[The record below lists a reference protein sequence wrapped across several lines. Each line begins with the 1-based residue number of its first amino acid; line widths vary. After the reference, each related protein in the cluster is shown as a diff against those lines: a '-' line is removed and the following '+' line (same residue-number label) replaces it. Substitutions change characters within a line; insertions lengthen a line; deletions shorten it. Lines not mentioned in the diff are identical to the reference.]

1 MITSFGSN
9 ISNVILFFTPI
20 DKTGYEEKKVDEE
33 DTTFFVKGK
42 AFEILGDYKFML
54 PAITHA

>member
-1 MITSFGSN
+1 M
-9 ISNVILFFTPI
+9 ILFFTPI